1 MSMTI
6 VEFKESFRSVME
18 EEFQNV
24 PSSVDCIDFPV
35 SARFEKR
42 MDKLIR
48 AVNRPTWRWVN
59 TAAKRV
65 ALVAITLLL
74 LFSAAFSVKAV
85 REPIIRFFTEIYE
98 KFIVI
103 GFEGDTSKTIEYVYS
118 ISEIPEGYS
127 VIDVQ
132 RDVIGIITIFE
143 GPNGALLQLEQSI
156 TDIGDIS
163 LDNEKGITTHHSVGN
178 IPVIYYEREENKACI
193 AIWVYDSYYFMLT
206 HHGEIAKET
215 IFNMIRSIE

>member
-6 VEFKESFRSVME
+6 AEFKESFRSVMM

-24 PSSVDCIDFPV
+24 PTTEKSIDFSV
-35 SARFEKR
+35 SAHFEKR
-42 MDKLIR
+42 MNKLIK
-48 AVNRPTWRWVN
+48 ATNRSYWRWVN

-65 ALVAITLLL
+65 ALFVIAILL

-98 KFIVI
+98 KYIVI
-103 GFEGDTSKTIEYVYS
+103 GFEGETSKTIEYVYS
-118 ISEIPEGYS
+118 ISEIPEGYN

-132 RDVIGIITIFE
+132 KDVISILTTFE
-143 GPNGALLQLEQSI
+143 GPNGTILQLEQSI

-163 LDNEKGITTHHSVGN
+163 LDNEKGTITHHIVDS
-178 IPVIYYEREENKACI
+178 IPVIIYERENLKI
-193 AIWVYDSYYFMLT
+193 AIWAHNSYSFTLT
-206 HHGEIAKET
+206 HHGEMSQKA
-215 IFNMIRSIE
+215 MIDIIHSIK